1 MKSHRRL
8 ISTENPVNFLKII
21 FSDDTPS
28 TGIRL
33 PEKFTEEYGKDLSQR
48 VTLKVP
54 NGDVWQVDL
63 QKSKD
68 EFWLK
73 NGWEKFADRY
83 NLGFADL
90 LMFKYEG
97 FSTFG
102 VIIFNASA
110 SEIQYPKNI
119 DRATAANSVKQS
131 SWSEDKK
138 HVIKI
143 NDEGECLRKSQKMKR
158 KEERRRALEK
168 AKANFKNEGPF
179 FMVYMNTSNLGN
191 HGVFL
196 PVAFRRM
203 LLRGHKSRGHKSRRQ
218 CMLLLE
224 EDGNM
229 KTYMVFA
236 QNGQLGNADW
246 QMFVK
251 DNGIKVGDICVF
263 ELFRKDKSVF
273 GVTIMRYG
281 F

>member
-179 FMVYMNTSNLGN
+179 FM
-191 HGVFL
+191 FL